1 MGERDYAS
9 ETHST
14 MFIIGEKQ
22 DEEES
27 DPSQLDQSESSVE
40 SAVNEDEQ
48 INDNKFDFA
57 KKWRPP
63 KSTIVNEREVA
74 PLTAFVYD
82 INQFGNL
89 TITFNKPIIVPRMII
104 NNENRTIG
112 FSGRQLTD

>member
-40 SAVNEDEQ
+40 SAGNEDEQ

-57 KKWRPP
+57 KKWREQLFFEKNVFFEIEKKKGFLKEKILEE
-63 KSTIVNEREVA
+63 KSRLRQV
-74 PLTAFVYD
+74 D
-82 INQFGNL
+82 
-89 TITFNKPIIVPRMII
+89 
-104 NNENRTIG
+104 
-112 FSGRQLTD
+112 GRWG